1 VEPEDMA
8 SSSEM
13 GNLPIYNIVLQLL
26 ATPVQFYFGWKFYKG
41 AIASLRHR
49 NANMDVLI
57 ALGTSAAYFM
67 GMFMNILY
75 ISGFEHEEDK
85 HYLESAHSFETS
97 SVLITIILLGKYLES
112 RSKMQTTTAI
122 SKLV

>member
-8 SSSEM
+8 ASSRM

-41 AIASLRHR
+41 ALASIRHK
-49 NANMDVLI
+49 NANTDVLI
-57 ALGTSAAYFM
+57 ALGTSSAYFM
-67 GMFMNILY
+67 GMLMNILY
-75 ISGFEHEEDK
+75 ISGFEHEDDK

-97 SVLITIILLGKYLES
+97 AVLISILLLG
-112 RSKMQTTTAI
+112 
-122 SKLV
+122 